1 MLKTKLPVLLSEHV
15 AKIEPN
21 FFWMGGGELR
31 LKLGMTVA
39 DFKLYHKNNL
49 LIGNIAD

>member
-1 MLKTKLPVLLSEHV
+1 M

-39 DFKLYHKNNL
+39 DFKAYHGDNL
-49 LIGNIAD
+49 LIGNISE